1 MQALLVFLIVA
12 ALSLLASS
20 RSLLDPGRFPAL
32 AQLAAS
38 GLLFLVFGALLGP
51 SVLGVLTTAN
61 LESLRPLVAMGLGT
75 GGVLL
80 GLNLEPR
87 LLRLLPRPVYAAA
100 LAHAGTAF
108 LFVALPLSVPLL
120 LSMGLRPL
128 VAVGAAA
135 LLGAAASL
143 SSGHFAVL
151 GYRNGRL
158 ERARGLGVALLTMM
172 DDAVGLG
179 VLALGLVLGATG
191 NAAEGLGLLGLALLL
206 GVACGALLAFLTYSL
221 KDLAEQTTVT
231 LGMVALVGGAAAYL
245 RLSSLLAG
253 VACGATLALMGGRTA
268 ERVSR
273 ALSRVERPTYLVLVF
288 LVGSHIHARDLSAW
302 ALLPAFV
309 GLRFLGKVLGGTFA
323 QRLTQGVLDLP
334 PRFGYALIS
343 QGGLALCLVA
353 EYVLLVP
360 GSLSQR
366 VLDVVAVGA
375 VVNEMLAHGAFRHV
389 LAAEPR
395 PTPMQDTPPPTG
407 DAGVAA

>member
-32 AQLAAS
+32 ARLAAS
-38 GLLFLVFGALLGP
+38 GLLFLIFGALLGP
-51 SVLGVLTTAN
+51 SLLGVLTPRN
-61 LESLRPLVAMGLGT
+61 LESLSPLVALGLGT

-100 LAHAGTAF
+100 VAQAGTAF

-120 LSMGLRPL
+120 LSMGLRPMM
-128 VAVGAAA
+128 AVGAAA

-151 GYRNGRL
+151 GYRNGRM

-179 VLALGLVLGATG
+179 VLALGLVLGVTG
-191 NAAEGLGLLGLALLL
+191 NAAEGLGLLSLALLL
-206 GVACGALLAFLTYSL
+206 GVACGALLAFLTHSL

-268 ERVSR
+268 ERVAR

-288 LVGSHIHARDLSAW
+288 LVGSHIQARDVSAW

-309 GLRFLGKVLGGTFA
+309 GLRFLGKVLGGRFA
-323 QRLTQGVLDLP
+323 QRLTAGVLDLP

-389 LAAEPR
+389 LAAEAR
-395 PTPMQDTPPPTG
+395 ATASQATPPAG

>member
-20 RSLLDPGRFPAL
+20 RSLLDPARFPAL

-38 GLLFLVFGALLGP
+38 GLLFLIFGVLLGP
-51 SVLGVLTTAN
+51 SVLGVLTARN
-61 LESLRPLVAMGLGT
+61 LDSLQPLIALGLGT

-108 LFVALPLSVPLL
+108 LFVALPLLVPLL
-120 LSMGLRPL
+120 LSSGLRPL
-128 VAVGAAA
+128 MAVSAAA

-191 NAAEGLGLLGLALLL
+191 NAAQGLGLLGLALLL
-206 GVACGALLAFLTYSL
+206 GVACGALLAFLTRSL
-221 KDLAEQTTVT
+221 KDPAEQTTVT

-245 RLSSLLAG
+245 RVSALLAG
-253 VACGATLALMGGRTA
+253 VACGATLALMGGRTV
-268 ERVSR
+268 ERVAR
-273 ALSRVERPTYLVLVF
+273 ALARVERPTYLVLVF
-288 LVGSHIHARDLSAW
+288 MVGCSIHARDLSAW

-309 GLRFLGKVLGGTFA
+309 GLRFLGKVLGGRVA

-360 GSLSQR
+360 GSMSQR

-375 VVNEMLAHGAFRHV
+375 VVNEMLAHGAFRQV
-389 LAAEPR
+389 LAAEP
-395 PTPMQDTPPPTG
+395 PSPPAQTAPPAG
-407 DAGVAA
+407 DAGVTA

>member
-1 MQALLVFLIVA
+1 
-12 ALSLLASS
+12 
-20 RSLLDPGRFPAL
+20 
-32 AQLAAS
+32 
-38 GLLFLVFGALLGP
+38 
-51 SVLGVLTTAN
+51 
-61 LESLRPLVAMGLGT
+61 

-108 LFVALPLSVPLL
+108 LFVALPLAVPLV

-158 ERARGLGVALLTMM
+158 ERSRGLGVALLTMM

-206 GVACGALLAFLTYSL
+206 GVACGALLAFLTHAL
-221 KDLAEQTTVT
+221 KDPAEQTTVT

-268 ERVSR
+268 ERVAR

-288 LVGSHIHARDLSAW
+288 MVGCHVHARDLSAW

-309 GLRFLGKVLGGTFA
+309 GLRFLGKVLGGRFA

-334 PRFGYALIS
+334 PQFGYALIA
-343 QGGLALCLVA
+343 QGGLALCIVA

-389 LAAEPR
+389 LASEPR
-395 PTPMQDTPPPTG
+395 KPAAPAD
-407 DAGVAA
+407 DAEVAA